1 MTRRCLIFALSFLTG
16 FAYCQGQV
24 FVDLNRLASLHPAWS
39 IAERLLGER
48 AKVTKIEPSPQF
60 VSLTEVP
67 LSLPL
72 LKLTPFVEW
81 ATEQRRAWESE
92 LNLLKRRQHQIAS
105 WQLQLAIPPIPLID
119 PIARWKFIVE
129 QRERQAT
136 ERVRLNLRL
145 AFSDLLPAEER
156 EALRRRQRELDAAL
170 EPPSTSLP
178 PIFLPISPAQQP
190 DLPVPQNLTD
200 PQEILSLV
208 SPLPLPPQQSS
219 VPHAIVEATD
229 LTPKLLTANVGAVLR
244 LMAYEAARAFARAYA
259 RGKGWKVTFDRKSG
273 ATDVTDEVLLAW
285 KRWLESIKPKE

>member
-48 AKVTKIEPSPQF
+48 AKVTEIEPAPQP

-81 ATEQRRAWESE
+81 ATEQRWAWESE

-244 LMAYEAARAFARAYA
+244 LMAYEAAKAFARAYA
-259 RGKGWKVTFDRKSG
+259 RRKGWKVTFDRKSG

>member
-1 MTRRCLIFALSFLTG
+1 MTRRCLIFALSFLTS

-39 IAERLLGER
+39 IAERMWSE
-48 AKVTKIEPSPQF
+48 KVRVTIEPLPQP

-72 LKLTPFVEW
+72 PKMMPFVEW

-92 LNLLKRRQHQIAS
+92 VNLLKRRQHQIAS

-119 PIARWKFIVE
+119 PIARWRFIVE
-129 QRERQAT
+129 QRERQAA

-156 EALRRRQRELDAAL
+156 EALKQRQRELDAAL
-170 EPPSTSLP
+170 EPPSSSLP

-190 DLPVPQNLTD
+190 ELLVPQSLTD
-200 PQEILSLV
+200 PQEILNLV
-208 SPLPLPPQQSS
+208 SPLASLPQQLSMPNA
-219 VPHAIVEATD
+219 VAEALD
-229 LTPKLLTANVGAVLR
+229 LTPKLLIANAEAVLH
-244 LMAYEAARAFARAYA
+244 LMAYETAKAFVLAYA
-259 RGKGWKVTFDRKSG
+259 KRKGWKVTFDRKSG
-273 ATDVTDEVLLAW
+273 ATDVTNEVMVAW